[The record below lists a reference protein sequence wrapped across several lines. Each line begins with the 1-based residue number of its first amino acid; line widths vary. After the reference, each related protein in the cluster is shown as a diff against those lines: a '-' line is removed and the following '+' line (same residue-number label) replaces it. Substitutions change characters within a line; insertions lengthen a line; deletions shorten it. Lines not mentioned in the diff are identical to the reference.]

1 MYRTFLLRWATLDL
15 HQKKKHRMRKHWNYW
30 MQIFP
35 ASKRHIWKTLKFRQA
50 RLEESDTADPLVT
63 TLFSPACR
71 KLRLPQ
77 IEEHDLCRKLILT
90 LPKAAPRYCLV
101 HEMRR
106 KSRAQSIKTRE
117 LKMETFSR
125 RRQLQPDVTSWF
137 VQYCACSCSPH
148 CRRAPVGDV
157 KLVCLALWRE
167 REYLTFISIRFVAFS
182 NQNFADYR
190 LKGPCFLSVTFK
202 LDLQA
207 LFFIM
212 FLCFMSQSQDPTWS
226 NMANSKP

>member
-1 MYRTFLLRWATLDL
+1 M
-15 HQKKKHRMRKHWNYW
+15 
-30 MQIFP
+30 
-35 ASKRHIWKTLKFRQA
+35 
-50 RLEESDTADPLVT
+50 V
-63 TLFSPACR
+63 
-71 KLRLPQ
+71 
-77 IEEHDLCRKLILT
+77 
-90 LPKAAPRYCLV
+90 
-101 HEMRR
+101 
-106 KSRAQSIKTRE
+106 
-117 LKMETFSR
+117 TFSG

-148 CRRAPVGDV
+148 CRPAPVGDV

-190 LKGPCFLSVTFK
+190 LKGPCFLWVTFK

-212 FLCFMSQSQDPTWS
+212 FLCFMSQSRS
-226 NMANSKP
+226 NLIQYGKQQTVSELYMDKIVLRAKWKCPDKKYELRYFNCVFSSLFWLEYRVNETYVLKIV